1 MTTALLLSSIL
12 ICCLGATNGDDLR
25 SEYTNYAALDED
37 TNVFF
42 YWSINATD
50 SSIQFAVQ
58 AKTTGWVGFGIST
71 GQGKM
76 QGADIVIGWVKDGE
90 TFYAVSVAQFKT
102 YSPVSMPFAPVAIS
116 KLRALNPPVCPRDAN
131 YLYWLL
137 LWSSR

>member
-1 MTTALLLSSIL
+1 MAAVLFLASIL
-12 ICCLGATNGDDLR
+12 IRLGATNGDDLR
-25 SEYTNYAALDED
+25 SEYTNFAALDAD
-37 TNVFF
+37 SNVLF

-90 TFYAVSVAQFKT
+90 TFYAVSVA
-102 YSPVSMPFAPVAIS
+102 
-116 KLRALNPPVCPRDAN
+116 L
-131 YLYWLL
+131 
-137 LWSSR
+137 

>member
-1 MTTALLLSSIL
+1 MKVVLVASIL
-12 ICCLGATNGDDLR
+12 ICSLGATNGDDDLS

-42 YWSINATD
+42 YWSINTTD

-76 QGADIVIGWVKDGE
+76 QGADIVIGWVKEGE
-90 TFYAVSVAQFKT
+90 TFYAVSV
-102 YSPVSMPFAPVAIS
+102 V
-116 KLRALNPPVCPRDAN
+116 L
-131 YLYWLL
+131 
-137 LWSSR
+137 

>member
-76 QGADIVIGWVKDGE
+76 QGADIVIGWVKGGE
-90 TFYAVSVAQFKT
+90 TFYAVSVA
-102 YSPVSMPFAPVAIS
+102 
-116 KLRALNPPVCPRDAN
+116 
-131 YLYWLL
+131 
-137 LWSSR
+137 